1 MQEFGTISGRV
12 VRGKQLGRTLGFPT
26 ANIECDPSGIADAGG
41 VYAGWTAV
49 DGVFYPVVLN
59 IGLHPTFPEGAFS
72 VEAHLIGYEGDLYGR
87 ELKVSFLACIRGEK
101 CFDSIDALRHQI
113 ARDIDTAIEVF
124 NDYVKNG
131 GGSEND

>member
-87 ELKVSFLACIRGEK
+87 ELFVRIIERIREEMRFPDGESLSRQLHS
-101 CFDSIDALRHQI
+101 DVEEALRI
-113 ARDIDTAIEVF
+113 FRE
-124 NDYVKNG
+124 
-131 GGSEND
+131 E